1 MDLRPLR
8 AAEVELL
15 HDIDATA
22 ESGQYLH
29 VEQTGEGLAVGWK
42 LSERPLRER
51 RVEPNR
57 LSPELLFT
65 ARQIAAGHDEGLAL
79 VAEHEGELLAAL
91 LAAPRPDLRIVDLL
105 DVRVDY
111 DVRRQGMGTAL
122 LYQALQ
128 LARTLEYRGVRAES
142 RTDNLPA
149 AKFLLRLGFKLAGLD
164 THRRS
169 NHDLVKEQ
177 ATLLWFAAVE

>member
-1 MDLRPLR
+1 MELRPLQ

-29 VEQTGEGLAVGWK
+29 VEQTGDGLCVAWK
-42 LSERPLRER
+42 LSERTLREK

-57 LSPELLFT
+57 LTPDMLFL
-65 ARQIAAGHDEGLAL
+65 ARQIASGHDEGLAL
-79 VAEHEGELLAAL
+79 VAEHDGELLAAV
-91 LAAPRPDLRIVDLL
+91 LAAPRPDLKVVDVL

-122 LYQALQ
+122 LYQVQQ
-128 LARTLEYRGVRAES
+128 LARTLDYRGVRAES

-149 AKFLLRLGFKLAGLD
+149 ARFLLRLGFKLSGLD

-177 ATLLWFAAVE
+177 ATLLWFAELD